1 MDEHGTYRKYSEAV
15 RRLEKAG
22 ELAAK
27 INSRGSMNAYWDAVM
42 MAGIERDYLRRC
54 GVSEVEL
61 DHIAKTSRLDY
72 WI

>member
-1 MDEHGTYRKYSEAV
+1 MGEYGKYVKYAEAV
-15 RRLEKAG
+15 RRLERAG

-27 INSRGSMNAYWDAVM
+27 INSRGSMNAYWDALM

-61 DHIAKTSRLDY
+61 DVIAQDARL
-72 WI
+72 